1 MTSFS
6 IYDILTT
13 AEIEKIKEI
22 GKDWHRIAEKVAL
35 ARIMTGGKNVK

>member
-13 AEIEKIKEI
+13 AEIEKIKER
-22 GKDWHRIAEKVAL
+22 GEDWRMIAEEVAL